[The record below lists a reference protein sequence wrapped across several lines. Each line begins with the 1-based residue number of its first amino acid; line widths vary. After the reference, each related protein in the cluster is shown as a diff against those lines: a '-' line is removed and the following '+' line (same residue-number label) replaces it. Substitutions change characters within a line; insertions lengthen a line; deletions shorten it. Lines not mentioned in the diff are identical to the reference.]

1 MGLDLELGGMM
12 RGYDEPGGLMA
23 ATTPTDRGFTYAA
36 NTPYASREGYLGKL
50 NEKQQSVRTLR
61 ITCDARP
68 SCCHLSAPVRA
79 WRWGLPTCV
88 SQSLLCT
95 GSGGCTTLG

>member
-68 SCCHLSAPVRA
+68 SCCHLSALLGSWEHTLVLVLILIA
-79 WRWGLPTCV
+79 CSSALGLHPGI
-88 SQSLLCT
+88 Q
-95 GSGGCTTLG
+95 